1 VERNRRWVIAPRR
14 LIISAVLSIA
24 AIFVIFAALGLH
36 NWQALAVGLA
46 ILAGAAALAVI
57 SAMTSK
63 VRGVATVLEVNPPP
77 AARYRGRVTA
87 TAVVRY
93 KGRKD
98 SRRVILVEDDV
109 PLNKWPAV
117 HDELPVVGLSNDLW
131 SAEVLWA
138 LVPTHKRAAAKRRRE
153 AVRAAAAAAAATAA
167 ATATA
172 PSATT
177 GPGRE
182 RSGGG
187 VATAVFD
194 DDEPD
199 FPFDTADDE
208 SVTFSQ
214 ESGEPPEPEGPSEA
228 VVVDAEIVD
237 AEVVET
243 IATETV
249 VAETVVAETVAWS
262 PPGAGKVVDGEWYET
277 NSPDDAVAA
286 GDITTNDEPPAA
298 PRPPGAKPSPRPR
311 RPPDAVV
318 IGLDFG
324 GSAATDTGSSAP
336 ATDTDT
342 DTDTTIATESSGP
355 SEPESVDAGGEPEA
369 PGFDPG
375 GGGPEPDPLAT
386 PAEPLVPQ
394 QSTGPRHAAPDDDD
408 ETAPVTAAA
417 DAPAARGH
425 GAGDDHHGPTEDT
438 MFGAASSPLRS
449 SPLQVKR
456 AGKLPPTVPAPRA
469 DDEPYDHGYDET
481 AVAEGYRHAL
491 PPPGAD
497 PDQHTAAPDV
507 TVQLFVSNLSRA
519 IIFYRD
525 ILGFTE
531 IDAGR
536 KSAVLHLG
544 DIRVVLKV
552 VDDLLPSSKN
562 VQFSLEVDDL
572 EMAYEDLRARGV
584 RFVHRPRRVEHYE
597 QLEHFAAPFED
608 PDGHRI
614 SLSSWRAIYRADD

>member
-1 VERNRRWVIAPRR
+1 MERNRRWVITSRR

-24 AIFVIFAALGLH
+24 AIFVIFAGLGLH
-36 NWQALAVGLA
+36 NGQVLAVGLA

-87 TAVVRY
+87 TTVVRY

-131 SAEVLWA
+131 SAEVLWP

-167 ATATA
+167 AT
-172 PSATT
+172 SATM
-177 GPGRE
+177 GPARAGGAGDD

-187 VATAVFD
+187 VATVVVD
-194 DDEPD
+194 DDRD

-208 SVTFSQ
+208 TVTFSP
-214 ESGEPPEPEGPSEA
+214 ETEGPAETEEPPRAPVDALFEEPDRSDDVPTEA
-228 VVVDAEIVD
+228 VVSE
-237 AEVVET
+237 
-243 IATETV
+243 TET
-249 VAETVVAETVAWS
+249 ETWA
-262 PPGAGKVVDGEWYET
+262 PPGAGKVFDGEWYET
-277 NSPDDAVAA
+277 DSPDGAVAG
-286 GDITTNDEPPAA
+286 GDITTNDEPPPA
-298 PRPPGAKPSPRPR
+298 PRPRGAKPSPRPR
-311 RPPDAVV
+311 RSPDEVV
-318 IGLDFG
+318 IGVDFG
-324 GSAATDTGSSAP
+324 GSPSTEAASPAP
-336 ATDTDT
+336 AADTDS
-342 DTDTTIATESSGP
+342 TIATESSGP
-355 SEPESVDAGGEPEA
+355 SGPESVDAGVEPEA
-369 PGFDPG
+369 PRFDPDG
-375 GGGPEPDPLAT
+375 AGPEPDPVAT
-386 PAEPLVPQ
+386 PAGPLVPQ
-394 QSTGPRHAAPDDDD
+394 QSTGPRHAAPDDERPPVTPA
-408 ETAPVTAAA
+408 ETDAPVAG
-417 DAPAARGH
+417 GH
-425 GAGDDHHGPTEDT
+425 RAGDGHHGPTEDT
-438 MFGAASSPLRS
+438 MFGAATSTLRS
-449 SPLQVKR
+449 SPLQVTR
-456 AGKLPPTVPAPRA
+456 ASKLPPTVPAPRA
-469 DDEPYDHGYDET
+469 DDEPYDHAYDET

-497 PDQHTAAPDV
+497 PDQHTAPDV

-536 KSAVLHLG
+536 KSAVLHLR

-614 SLSSWRAIYRADD
+614 SLSSWRAIYRTDD